1 MYQPPVPLVPMS
13 PAFHAAQ
20 LAELELGRL
29 MLLRPGGDGATRPSL
44 GMRVDALSAQGDLL
58 TGVVRLQPMRFERCA
73 LDESVAALELDYVLE
88 ADLTSLVARTPAPG
102 DLLVAARRPAAAVFL
117 ASVWGSA
124 AGLLDVNSATI
135 RPFGAAPRVP
145 QVALGWRLVERV
157 QRSRILFEHLTAEPY
172 LQELPRR
179 VQGEDC
185 D

>member
-13 PAFHAAQ
+13 PSFQAAQ

-29 MLLRPGGDGATRPSL
+29 LLLRPDGSGTPSL
-44 GMRVDALSAQGDLL
+44 GLRADALSAQGELL
-58 TGVVRLQPMRFERCA
+58 TGVVRLQAMRFERCA
-73 LDESVAALELDYVLE
+73 LDEPVAALELDYLLE
-88 ADLTSLVARTPAPG
+88 ADLTSLIARPPGAG
-102 DLLVAARRPAAAVFL
+102 DLLVAARRPAAAIFI
-117 ASVWGSA
+117 ANVWGSS

-145 QVALGWRLVERV
+145 QVAVGWRLVERA
-157 QRSRILFEHLTAEPY
+157 QRDRVLFEHRTSEPY